1 MFMCLAEVSVG
12 TEYGVLY
19 ADGFAYMGYG
29 TETEARADVVPGK
42 GMSVIRVTVDKVA

>member
-29 TETEARADVVPGK
+29 TENEALADVTPGK
-42 GMSVIRVTVDKVA
+42 GMSVIRVSVERVS